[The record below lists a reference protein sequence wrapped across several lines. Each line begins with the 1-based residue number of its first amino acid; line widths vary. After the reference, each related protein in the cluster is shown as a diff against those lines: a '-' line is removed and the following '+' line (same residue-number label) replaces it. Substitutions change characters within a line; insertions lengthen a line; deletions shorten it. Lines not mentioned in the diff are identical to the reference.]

1 MGSKIFNLVGQSIN
15 SFLKYYYMNKVVTL
29 LGLSICLNTLFVTAQ
44 NKKNVK
50 KEQRLEVSSKN
61 KDNTP
66 RSHADILKEEEKNTS
81 EQIVEA
87 VPRKQKPVKR
97 GRTKKNIVRVATKN

>member
-1 MGSKIFNLVGQSIN
+1 
-15 SFLKYYYMNKVVTL
+15 MNKLVTL
-29 LGLSICLNTLFVTAQ
+29 LGLSICLNTMFVSAQ
-44 NKKNVK
+44 TKKTVK
-50 KEQRLEVSSKN
+50 QEQKLDFSSKN

-97 GRTKKNIVRVATKN
+97 GRTKKNIVRMAKNN